1 MKLFEVTITHR
12 DSCKTYP
19 LKRSGLAHL
28 INWDNATPT
37 IKDLYES
44 KDFEH
49 LKEPEIGCI
58 LIWTGKGKSSTEGYW
73 QPHKITEDGQIIS
86 IKRFDYGHCGVFE
99 KNNMVSDNGWYNDE
113 GTKLRIRNY
122 NDLPKPDYIL
132 KFIKNE
138 NN

>member
-1 MKLFEVTITHR
+1 MKLKKVTVTHR

-19 LKRSGLAHL
+19 LRRIGLSHL
-28 INWDNATPT
+28 INWDNNTPT

-49 LKEPEIGCI
+49 LNEPEFGCI
-58 LIWTGKGKSSTEGYW
+58 LIWTGKNKAATEGYW
-73 QPHKITEDGQIIS
+73 QPHTITENGRIIS

-99 KNNMVSDNGWYNDE
+99 TDNLVSDARWINENGII
-113 GTKLRIRNY
+113 LCVRNY

-132 KFIKNE
+132 KYINKTI
-138 NN
+138 